1 MLFVSPKV
9 LGLKECIFDIFHK
22 GIAMYVLAI
31 RVPPGNRS
39 RDQIPCIRIIS
50 RMLDIVRMW
59 KLLAGKMPTF
69 TKISALVTISYIHRK
84 ANHISSILT
93 LLSST
98 IPISA
103 IIAPGLAISSL
114 CVNDLI
120 ASICNL

>member
-22 GIAMYVLAI
+22 GIAMYVLSI
-31 RVPPGNRS
+31 RIPPGNRS

-59 KLLAGKMPTF
+59 KLLAGKMTTF
-69 TKISALVTISYIHRK
+69 AKISALVTISYIHRIV
-84 ANHISSILT
+84 NHTSSILI
-93 LLSST
+93 LFSST
-98 IPISA
+98 MPISA
-103 IIAPGLAISSL
+103 IIAPGLTMSSL